1 MLFNANIILEI
12 LRSRFS
18 KQIEDYLEQCIIGF
32 DEYELLNFFAANLNA
47 AVLINVGEMEVEDFS
62 VEGENGNQNVE
73 GHFRIQVTIAGY
85 EEREEK
91 GRYILQEF
99 SDAQL
104 IIAFSFA
111 ADQVSYSGLKLEYQY
126 GFS

>member
-62 VEGENGNQNVE
+62 VE
-73 GHFRIQVTIAGY
+73 
-85 EEREEK
+85 EK
-91 GRYILQEF
+91 TEIKMWKAISGFKLQ
-99 SDAQL
+99 
-104 IIAFSFA
+104 
-111 ADQVSYSGLKLEYQY
+111 
-126 GFS
+126 